1 MGECNKEY
9 EKVKEI
15 KMISILG
22 RNMKDFDV
30 LKLLGRLLIQE

>member
-1 MGECNKEY
+1 MGECNKEN
-9 EKVKEI
+9 EKVKEV
-15 KMISILG
+15 KMISIVG